1 MAKIAFLG
9 LGQMGTP
16 MATRLLQAGHELT
29 VWNRTPDR
37 AKPLVSG
44 GATVA
49 RSPAE
54 AGAGAAFVIT
64 MLATPEALRDVV
76 LGAEHSLARALGPG
90 QMYIDM
96 STVGPHT
103 VRSIAARFPQGVAVV
118 DAPVRGSVSQ
128 AAEGRLE
135 IFVGASDED
144 FERARPILAS
154 LGSVAHVG
162 GLGAGAAM
170 KLVANLALG
179 ASIAPVGEG
188 LALGEALGLA
198 QAPLLNMLEGSQ
210 LGPVVRAKRANIESR
225 HYPPNFKLRH
235 AAKDLRLVIE
245 AAASVDRDLKVSAAA
260 RGWLDA
266 AVERGAADLD
276 YSAVVATIM
285 GEEPT
290 A

>member
-9 LGQMGTP
+9 LGQMGAP

-37 AKPLVSG
+37 AKPLAAG

-49 RSPAE
+49 GSPAE
-54 AGAGAAFVIT
+54 AGAGAAFAIT
-64 MLATPEALRDVV
+64 MVATPEALNEVV
-76 LGAEHSLARALGPG
+76 LGEHGLVTALGPG
-90 QMYIDM
+90 QVYIDM

-103 VRSIAARFPQGVAVV
+103 VRSIAARFPDGVAVV

-144 FERARPILAS
+144 FARVRPILES
-154 LGSVAHVG
+154 LGSVGHVG

-179 ASIAPVGEG
+179 ASIAAVGEA
-188 LALGEALGLA
+188 LALGEALGLGR
-198 QAPLLNMLEGSQ
+198 APLLDMLEGSQ
-210 LGPVVRAKRANIESR
+210 LGPAVRAKRANIESG

-245 AAASVDRDLKVSAAA
+245 AAAAVSRDLKISAAA
-260 RGWLDA
+260 RTWMNA

-276 YSAVVATIM
+276 YSAVVATIV
-285 GEEPT
+285 GEEPKS
-290 A
+290 